1 MKLFFLII
9 HSVIAVLLICLIL
22 LQTSKGG
29 LGNAFGGADYYR
41 TKRGAE
47 RIVFGAT
54 VVTAVLFFLTSI
66 INLMIR

>member
-1 MKLFFLII
+1 MKIFFLFFQCI
-9 HSVIAVLLICLIL
+9 VAVLLIVLIL

-47 RIVFGAT
+47 RIVFIAT
-54 VVTAVLFFLTSI
+54 VVTAVLFLLSSV
-66 INLMIR
+66 INLMI

>member
-1 MKLFFLII
+1 MKVFFLLFQ
-9 HSVIAVLLICLIL
+9 SVIAVVLIGLIL

-47 RIVFGAT
+47 RIVFMAT
-54 VVTAVLFFLTSI
+54 VVAAALFLLSSV
-66 INLMIR
+66 INLMVR